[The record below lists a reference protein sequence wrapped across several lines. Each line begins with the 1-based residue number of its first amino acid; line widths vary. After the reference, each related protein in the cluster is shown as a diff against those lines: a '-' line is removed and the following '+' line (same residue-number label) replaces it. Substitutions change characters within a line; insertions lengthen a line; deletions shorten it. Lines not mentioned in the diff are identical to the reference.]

1 MYTNE
6 NFTRGKYMKRA
17 ILIIVGL
24 FIIAQLLQTNKSNPT
39 TNHKLEIKTPERMK
53 QIFKNACY
61 DCHSYETKWPF
72 YSYIAPM
79 SWSIKSH
86 VEDGRASLNFS
97 IWENYNEVAK
107 QKLQKEIFRT
117 MYASMPPSSYIVFHK
132 EAELSNEQRKEVR
145 DWLISLGVKP

>member
-1 MYTNE
+1 
-6 NFTRGKYMKRA
+6 MKRA
-17 ILIIVGL
+17 LLIILAL
-24 FIIAQLLQTNKSNPT
+24 FLFAQFFQTDKDNPATVASLQ
-39 TNHKLEIKTPERMK
+39 IKAPEDIR

-97 IWENYNEVAK
+97 IWGSYDEVKK

-117 MYASMPPSSYIVFHK
+117 IYASMPPSSYVTFHK
-132 EAELSNEQRKEVR
+132 EAELSNEQRKQVR
-145 DWLISLGVKP
+145 DWLINLGVKP